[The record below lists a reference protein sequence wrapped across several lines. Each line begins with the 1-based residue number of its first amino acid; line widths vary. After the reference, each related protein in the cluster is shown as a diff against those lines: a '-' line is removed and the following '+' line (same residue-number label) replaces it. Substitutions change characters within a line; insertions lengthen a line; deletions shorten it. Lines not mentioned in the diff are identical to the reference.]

1 MPDTRMTKNFP
12 VFDCD
17 AHVNDPLDIWE
28 RYVPESQK
36 DLVRETYWCGP
47 GGAWLNGT
55 TAVGGGQVIGGG
67 MYNPICIAGPQM
79 NKKIMRKL
87 ISMTPLSAE
96 QVTYLHH
103 DGAVDPHARIRDMD
117 LMGIDQVLVIPTM
130 IIMNL
135 PFAENAEGADAFCQA

>member
-1 MPDTRMTKNFP
+1 MEPRMTKDFP

-17 AHVNDPLDIWE
+17 AHVNDPLDIWD

-36 DLVRETYWCGP
+36 DLVRDTYWCSA
-47 GGAWLNGT
+47 GGALLNGT
-55 TAVGGGQVIGGG
+55 TVVGGGQAVGGG

-87 ISMTPLSAE
+87 ISMTPLTAE

-103 DGAVDPHARIRDMD
+103 DGAVDALPRQRRRHRELLIHLVVLGFPRVARAPSCA
-117 LMGIDQVLVIPTM
+117 PTR
-130 IIMNL
+130 
-135 PFAENAEGADAFCQA
+135 PPRGSPRS